1 MLFRS
6 LLLLLNPDAVLDR
19 KAVLSLLARA
29 EREPRSLVAPVLT
42 DSEGRVVAD
51 RAVVCLA
58 DWSMRSP
65 RSSKPIPPG
74 GTHPWLSGACLALST
89 RLFETVG
96 GFDER
101 YFLYWEDVDFS
112 RRVVSSGGALVLARE
127 AVAVH
132 DEGGTQRDGDA
143 DAGPA
148 KSDAYYYYNIR
159 NRLLYAAYALF
170 NITMTLGVDGISVM
184 MIALSSIIVFTG
196 VFSSWNM
203 DMAKEFFLWYCL
215 LTIGVFGFFI
225 TIDLFSM
232 FMFYE
237 VALIPMY
244 LLIGLWGTG
253 KKEYSAMKLTLML
266 MGGSAFLMIGII
278 GIFFASGA
286 TTFNIVDIANSVR
299 IPIEHQRWIF
309 PVTFLGFGVLGALFP
324 FHTWSPDGHASAP
337 TMICRCKW

>member
-1 MLFRS
+1 MNILGLFVVVPVLMILFLFLCKDIKSIRAVMVTGATA
-6 LLLLLNPDAVLDR
+6 LLALTAVLVVTFLRERAANPDAEM
-19 KAVLSLLARA
+19 LLVQ
-29 EREPRSLVAPVLT
+29 SWTWYAPL
-42 DSEGRVVAD
+42 
-51 RAVVCLA
+51 
-58 DWSMRSP
+58 
-65 RSSKPIPPG
+65 
-74 GTHPWLSGACLALST
+74 
-89 RLFETVG
+89 
-96 GFDER
+96 
-101 YFLYWEDVDFS
+101 
-112 RRVVSSGGALVLARE
+112 
-127 AVAVH
+127 
-132 DEGGTQRDGDA
+132 
-143 DAGPA
+143 
-148 KSDAYYYYNIR
+148 
-159 NRLLYAAYALF
+159 

-286 TTFNIVDIANSVR
+286 TTI
-299 IPIEHQRWIF
+299 
-309 PVTFLGFGVLGALFP
+309 
-324 FHTWSPDGHASAP
+324 
-337 TMICRCKW
+337 